1 MARSRWRR
9 KYVAIPGTAGAPPAN
24 LTVSD
29 GQRSLAVSGAVA
41 SLIWWL
47 LQKRSFIEAQESLQV
62 TFHVRRGRRARAEM
76 RQEEEIP

>member
-1 MARSRWRR
+1 
-9 KYVAIPGTAGAPPAN
+9 VAVSAPGVPAPAN

-29 GQRSLAVSGAVA
+29 GQRTLAVSGAVA

-47 LQKRSFIEAQESLQV
+47 LQKRNFIESQDSLQV
-62 TFHVRRGRRARAEM
+62 TFHVKRGRKARAEM